1 MTAER
6 GHCHLPVIAIGF
18 LGGDPNAECEGLPEG
33 PMRSVCLFLMA
44 CAAAV
49 YPAVAQTHSLRLPV
63 MPLADAIN
71 LLAEQTDTVI
81 IAAGADLAGLNAG
94 PLSGD
99 MEVGAALATLLSGT
113 SLSVS
118 QDVNGVWIIRRQQS
132 QKVTPEWAGP
142 QSPAIRPVRAH
153 PPGMDLPRT
162 YDVVIVT
169 GSRAG
174 LQAWESLSPVD
185 VLDQTDLATPVS
197 DDFSDV
203 LAEILPSFF
212 VQRRPL
218 SDGAVFVRP
227 YSLRNLSADHT
238 LVLVNG
244 KRRHRSAMLNTGGS
258 QSPDLSKIP
267 TNAIQRVEILRDG
280 ASAQYGSDAIA
291 GVINIITRED
301 PLVEGFSQYSQYYEG
316 DGVQKR
322 LGFGGGRRGP
332 EGGFRLS
339 LDYSDAAPT
348 SRARQRLDA
357 LQYLEDHPD
366 ADIADPVQKWGQ
378 PEREDFRAM
387 LTGDRATALGQVYGL
402 INASKGQGVSDF
414 NWRSPATPSVYAASA
429 NFGDWSLKEIYPNGF
444 TPQFGQEES
453 DLSAVLG
460 FEGASA
466 SGLSYDLSAGFGQNR
481 IDYFLYNTINASMG
495 PDSPTQ
501 FDAGGL
507 RQQEYDLNADFQVR
521 LPLPPSFAEPA
532 DLAFGLEYRVERYG
546 IAAGD
551 PASYEIGPGAVDGL
565 TSGSNGF
572 PGYTQVQ
579 AKSYDQAN
587 WAAYADAE
595 MYPRQGSQLGVA
607 LRFEEFDTFGSRLN
621 GKVSYRRELLKGLA
635 LRSTFSTGFKAPTPA
650 QAFSERTS
658 QGVAP
663 DTLDVFTN
671 GRFSPT
677 GPVADILNERA
688 DVNISPLKPETSVN
702 LSAGLVFR
710 PVSGLIASADAYRID
725 VHDRIFTSESN
736 TLDAGERARL
746 AVLGVPGGESISEV
760 TFYQNSF
767 DTRTTGVD
775 LVLDYDRLFV
785 GGDLSLGLSF
795 NYNDTEVLNA
805 DFIDNASRVAR
816 FERLYPRFST
826 NASAGYRR
834 GAMSFE
840 TRLRWIG
847 PWVDYANQDGAL
859 IQEFGSELFVDAS
872 LSVELSER
880 LTLRFGAENLF
891 NEYPDEAVLEVSK
904 GLIYSRNAPYDT
916 DGGQYYVRLSARL

>member
-1 MTAER
+1 
-6 GHCHLPVIAIGF
+6 
-18 LGGDPNAECEGLPEG
+18 
-33 PMRSVCLFLMA
+33 MRSACLFLLT
-44 CAAAV
+44 CVAAV
-49 YPAVAQTHSLRLPV
+49 LPAAAQTHSLRVPV
-63 MPLADAIN
+63 MPLADAVN

-81 IAAGADLAGLNAG
+81 IAEAADLAGRSAG

-99 MEVGAALATLLSGT
+99 MEVGDALVALLSGT
-113 SLSVS
+113 SLSIS
-118 QDVNGVWIIRRQQS
+118 QDANGVWIIRRQPASKTVPQR
-132 QKVTPEWAGP
+132 TLPERA
-142 QSPAIRPVRAH
+142 AILPVRL
-153 PPGMDLPRT
+153 PPPAMDLPRT
-162 YDVVIVT
+162 YDTIIVT

-185 VLDQTDLATPVS
+185 VLDQTDLAAPVS

-238 LVLVNG
+238 LILVNG

-267 TNAIQRVEILRDG
+267 TNAIKRVEILRDG

-291 GVINIITRED
+291 GVINIITRD
-301 PLVEGFSQYSQYYEG
+301 DALAEGFAQYSQYYGG

-322 LGFGGGRRGP
+322 LGLGGGGRGP

-357 LQYLEDHPD
+357 LQYLADHPD

-378 PEREDFRAM
+378 PEREDIRAL
-387 LTGDRATALGQVYGL
+387 LTAARDTDFGKLYTLVS
-402 INASKGQGVSDF
+402 ASRGQGVSDF

-429 NFGDWSLKEIYPNGF
+429 AFGDWSLIDIYPNGF
-444 TPQFGQEES
+444 TPQFGQEEH
-453 DLSAVLG
+453 DVSATFGLKGV
-460 FEGASA
+460 SA
-466 SGLSYDLSAGFGQNR
+466 SGLTYDVSAGVSENR
-481 IDYFLYNTINASMG
+481 IDYFLYDTINASMG
-495 PDSPTQ
+495 PHSPTQ

-507 RQQEYDLNADFQVR
+507 RQQEFNLNADFQTR
-521 LPLPPSFAEPA
+521 LAAPPSFARPVN
-532 DLAFGLEYRVERYG
+532 LAFGLERRLERYS

-572 PGYTQVQ
+572 PGYTQEQ
-579 AKSYDQAN
+579 AKTYDQTN

-595 MYPRQGSQLGVA
+595 ANPGEGSQLGIA
-607 LRFEEFDTFGSRLN
+607 IRFEEFDTFGSRLN
-621 GKVSYRRELLKGLA
+621 GKLSYRRDVLVGLA
-635 LRSTFSTGFKAPTPA
+635 LRATVSTGLKAPTPA
-650 QAFSERTS
+650 QLYSERTS

-688 DVNISPLKPETSVN
+688 DAVISPLKPETSVN
-702 LSAGLVFR
+702 LSAGLVLR
-710 PVSGLIASADAYRID
+710 PMEGLVASADVYRTE
-725 VHDRIFTSESN
+725 VRDRIFTSEGY
-736 TLDAGERARL
+736 TLDPAERLCL

-760 TFYQNSF
+760 SFYQNSF
-767 DTRTTGVD
+767 DTRTSGID
-775 LVLDYDRLFV
+775 LVLDYDRRLA
-785 GGDLSLGLSF
+785 GGDLTLGLSF
-795 NYNDTEVLNA
+795 NYNNTDVLNS
-805 DFIDNASRVAR
+805 DFAGSPSRVDR

-826 NASAGYRR
+826 HASAGLRR
-834 GAMSFE
+834 GALSFE

-847 PWVDYANQDGAL
+847 PWVDYTNQDADF

-872 LSVELSER
+872 MSVELNDT
-880 LTLRFGAENLF
+880 LTLRFGLENLF

-916 DGGQYYVRLSARL
+916 DGGQFYVRLNARF

>member
-1 MTAER
+1 
-6 GHCHLPVIAIGF
+6 
-18 LGGDPNAECEGLPEG
+18 
-33 PMRSVCLFLMA
+33 MRSVCLLLLT
-44 CAAAV
+44 CLAAV
-49 YPAVAQTHSLRLPV
+49 IPAVAQTHSLRVPD

-71 LLAEQTDTVI
+71 LLAEQTDVVI
-81 IAAGADLAGLNAG
+81 IAEAADLAGLRAG

-99 MEVGAALATLLSGT
+99 MQVDEALSALLSGS

-118 QDVNGVWIIRRQQS
+118 QDGNGVWIIRRQQPDGT
-132 QKVTPEWAGP
+132 VPARPAPDTA
-142 QSPAIRPVRAH
+142 AIRPVRL
-153 PPGMDLPRT
+153 PPPVADLPRT
-162 YDVVIVT
+162 YDTIIVT

-174 LQAWESLSPVD
+174 LQAWESPSPVD
-185 VLDQTDLATPVS
+185 VLDQTDLTAPVS

-203 LAEILPSFF
+203 LANILPSFF

-244 KRRHRSAMLNTGGS
+244 KRRHRSAMLNAGGS

-291 GVINIITRED
+291 GVINIITRND
-301 PLVEGFSQYSQYYEG
+301 ALAEGFAQYSQYYEG
-316 DGVQKR
+316 DGIQKR
-322 LGFGGGRRGP
+322 LGLGGGARAP
-332 EGGFRLS
+332 QGGFRLS

-378 PEREDFRAM
+378 PEREDFRAL
-387 LTGDRATALGQVYGL
+387 LTADRDTGFGQLYTLVS
-402 INASKGQGVSDF
+402 ASQGQGVSDF
-414 NWRSPATPSVYAASA
+414 NWRSPATPSVYAASEA
-429 NFGDWSLKEIYPNGF
+429 FGDWSLIDVYPNGF

-453 DLSAVLG
+453 DLSATLG
-460 FEGASA
+460 LKGIWA
-466 SGLSYDLSAGFGQNR
+466 SGLSYDFSAGVGENR
-481 IDYFLYNTINASMG
+481 IDYFLYGTINASMG

-507 RQQEYDLNADFQVR
+507 RQQEFNLNADFQTR
-521 LPLPPSFAEPA
+521 LSAPLSFAQSI
-532 DLAFGLEYRVERYG
+532 DLAFGLEHRLERYA
-546 IAAGD
+546 IVAGD
-551 PASYEIGPGAVDGL
+551 PASYEIGSGAVDGL

-572 PGYTQVQ
+572 PGYTRDQG
-579 AKSYDQAN
+579 KTYDQAN

-595 MYPRQGSQLGVA
+595 ARPGDNSQLGLA

-621 GKVSYRRELLKGLA
+621 GKLSYRRDLLAILA
-635 LRSTFSTGFKAPTPA
+635 FRATISTGFKAPTPA
-650 QAFSERTS
+650 QLFSERTS

-677 GPVADILNERA
+677 GPVAGILSERPQ
-688 DVNISPLKPETSVN
+688 VYISPLKPETSVN

-710 PVSGLIASADAYRID
+710 PLEGLVASADVYRTE
-725 VHDRIFTSESN
+725 VRDRIFTSESYTLN
-736 TLDAGERARL
+736 TVERRRL
-746 AVLGVPGGESISEV
+746 ASLGVPGGESITEV
-760 TFYQNSF
+760 GFYQNSF
-767 DTRTTGVD
+767 DTRTSGID
-775 LVLDYDRLFV
+775 LVLDYDRRLT

-795 NYNDTEVLNA
+795 NYNNTDVLNS
-805 DFIDNASRVAR
+805 DFVDNPSRVDR
-816 FERLYPRFST
+816 FERLYPRFSSH
-826 NASAGYRR
+826 ASAGFRR
-834 GAMSFE
+834 GAWAFD

-847 PWVDYANQDGAL
+847 PWVDYTNQDADFV
-859 IQEFGSELFVDAS
+859 QEFGSEVFVDAS
-872 LSVELSER
+872 MSVELNDI
-880 LTLRFGAENLF
+880 LTVRFGAENLF
-891 NEYPDEAVLEVSK
+891 NQYPDEAVLEASK

-916 DGGQYYVRLSARL
+916 DGGQYYVRLNARF